1 MVLQPNSARQTQKTA
16 ASFNMCFIS
25 KLLSWTISTT
35 TLKKSASRR
44 AILRSYVSPTNSAAA
59 ETAMHVGKEQ
69 EGMQ

>member
-1 MVLQPNSARQTQKTA
+1 
-16 ASFNMCFIS
+16 MCFIS